1 MAQDAKARAGDGQA
15 RGFTLIELMVRE
27 IIVGPV

>member
-1 MAQDAKARAGDGQA
+1 MTQDAKERARDEQA
-15 RGFTLIELMVRE
+15 RGFTLIELMVV